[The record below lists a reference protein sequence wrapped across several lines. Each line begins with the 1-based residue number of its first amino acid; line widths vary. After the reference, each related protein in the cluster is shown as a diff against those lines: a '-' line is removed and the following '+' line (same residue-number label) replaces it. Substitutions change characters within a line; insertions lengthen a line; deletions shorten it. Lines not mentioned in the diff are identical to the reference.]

1 MSFNI
6 HTYNDGFSI
15 SPYTTNS
22 LGLTQFT
29 PEFKNLLY
37 GSNNTS
43 INETLS
49 SINDKLSTAN
59 KIQGAGAITGGVA
72 GLINAGTGIY
82 SAITSAENAKK
93 QLALAKE
100 NFEFQK
106 GLANRNLTN
115 QAKAFNQEVG
125 ARSAL
130 AAAYNRSDPNAQ
142 ADYYNRWRVSEAGVG
157 LADNSPNPYQK
168 QAQQ

>member
-1 MSFNI
+1 MNWGIQFA
-6 HTYNDGFSI
+6 
-15 SPYTTNS
+15 PQQNS
-22 LGLTQFT
+22 
-29 PEFKNLLY
+29 
-37 GSNNTS
+37 TS
-43 INETLS
+43 VVNPFADIQTTLS
-49 SINDKLSTAN
+49 GINDKLSTAN

-157 LADNSPNPYQK
+157 LADNSPNPY
-168 QAQQ
+168 